1 MYFDGAYAPFGDQY
15 AGAGTSDRVFT
26 GQTQDIVPA
35 RIEFPFRQYSSS
47 QGRWLVPDPAGL
59 EAVDIEN
66 PQTWNRYAYVANNPL
81 RNIDVNGL
89 ILTCGDPGQDV
100 DDPFCYG
107 SDGGAGGGGGDDDD
121 DDDGSGGSGGP
132 GGPSNG
138 AGTGASSG
146 SSGTNTTNNSQSV
159 PCQGVLCFFAGSY
172 SGVWNV
178 GMNSL
183 GMSTFTTTQSQGF
196 WQSTGLAGYLPQN
209 QNPQGQAAAAMSQ
222 YLQGPSYTLTE
233 TWSTGGSGAVPVYQ
247 VKIIGPGLLG
257 QPFSPGTSLQNAF
270 AQSCPKVPTINT
282 STTCDNLP
290 EPEKSKCLKI
300 KAPKINCQGLPSL

>member
-1 MYFDGAYAPFGDQY
+1 M
-15 AGAGTSDRVFT
+15 
-26 GQTQDIVPA
+26 VPQPYP
-35 RIEFPFRQYSSS
+35 EHP
-47 QGRWLVPDPAGL
+47 V
-59 EAVDIEN
+59 EN

>member
-1 MYFDGAYAPFGDQY
+1 MMTMMMMGQEVQEAQEGLAMAPEPG
-15 AGAGTSDRVFT
+15 
-26 GQTQDIVPA
+26 P
-35 RIEFPFRQYSSS
+35 
-47 QGRWLVPDPAGL
+47 
-59 EAVDIEN
+59 AVD
-66 PQTWNRYAYVANNPL
+66 QV
-81 RNIDVNGL
+81 GL
-89 ILTCGDPGQDV
+89 TPPTIVKVFLAKGYCVSLPAAIPACGH
-100 DDPFCYG
+100 
-107 SDGGAGGGGGDDDD
+107 
-121 DDDGSGGSGGP
+121 
-132 GGPSNG
+132 
-138 AGTGASSG
+138 
-146 SSGTNTTNNSQSV
+146 
-159 PCQGVLCFFAGSY
+159 
-172 SGVWNV
+172 V